1 MDNITRI
8 KELVEILNK
17 ASDAYYNDRDEI
29 MSNYEWD
36 EMYDELTRLEAETG
50 YIDPDSPTAKTGA
63 EETTPAANRETHEY
77 PALSLA
83 KSKDVNVIRK
93 WAGDRALWLSWK
105 MDGLTLVLTYD
116 DGKLT
121 KIMTR
126 GNGTTGSNITY
137 FADYIKG
144 FPKEITDKGHLVVR
158 GEAVI
163 SYTDFNTINS
173 MIDNPDEQYA
183 NPRNLVSG
191 TLGLDVSRAAEVAER
206 CVTFN
211 AFTLVHTD
219 EEILSWGKRMDY
231 LAGMGFNVVEREA
244 TDSNHLQETIDK
256 WTAIVRSGKMDIPVD
271 GLVVTFDDTEYA
283 STGSVTGHHATN
295 AGMAFKWQD
304 TEAKTTLDHIEW
316 SCAAFAISPVAV
328 FDPVSLEGTTVTR
341 ASLCNISEMK
351 RLGIGADRATTLTV
365 IKSNMIIPKCV
376 RADAHGTMFS
386 VPAVCPVC
394 KSPTEIVVSGKTG
407 TETLHC
413 TNPDCT
419 AKHIQKYTRF
429 VSKTGMDIDG
439 LSIRTLMRFINEG
452 YITDFADIYGI
463 AEYKDRIIE
472 LDGFGEKS
480 FANLIASVD
489 KSRRKSPENFIYALC
504 IPMIGLDAAKKLIAH
519 YGTAGFLI
527 KILSYAINDKT
538 RISEIVSKTLNTA
551 VKPTDEAFTAV
562 NTDTG
567 FEEVDGIGQERSTAI
582 IKWIS
587 EQKNSALLQ
596 KLLGIVELEN
606 KEKAGERSGSCAG
619 LTFVIT
625 GDVHSFKNRDEFKAY
640 VESQGGHVA
649 GSVSGKTN
657 YLVNNDINSTSSK
670 NTKAKSLGVEII
682 TEDTFIS
689 MFGR

>member
-1 MDNITRI
+1 MEKADRI
-8 KELVEILNK
+8 KELVDILNK
-17 ASDAYYNDRDEI
+17 ASEAYYNDRDEI

-36 EMYDELTRLEAETG
+36 ALYDELSSLEAETG
-50 YIDPDSPTAKTGA
+50 IVLPDSPTIKTGA
-63 EETTPAANRETHEY
+63 EETSGSGTREVHEY

-116 DGKLT
+116 GGKLT

-144 FPKEITDKGHLVVR
+144 YPLEIKDKGHMVVR

-163 SYTDFNTINS
+163 SYTDFNTINN

-191 TLGLDVSRAAEVAER
+191 TLGLDVSRAKEVSER
-206 CVTFN
+206 GVTFH

-231 LAGMGFNVVEREA
+231 LEELGFTVVDREP
-244 TDSNHLQETIDK
+244 TDSEHLQQTIDK
-256 WTAIVRSGKMDIPVD
+256 WTVAVKSGKMDIPVD

-304 TEAKTTLDHIEW
+304 TEAETTLDHIEW

-351 RLGIGADRATTLTV
+351 RLGIGADRKTGLTV
-365 IKSNMIIPKCV
+365 IKSNMIIPKCI
-376 RADAHGTMFS
+376 RADAHGTEFTI
-386 VPAVCPVC
+386 PDKCPVC
-394 KSPTEIVVSGKTG
+394 GAPTEIVISEKTG

-452 YITDFADIYGI
+452 YISDFADIFNI
-463 AEYKDRIIE
+463 SSYKDSITV

-480 FANLIASVD
+480 YANLIASVD
-489 KSRRKSPENFIYALC
+489 KARHRHPANFIYALC
-504 IPMIGLDAAKKLIAH
+504 IPMIGLDAAKKLIAF
-519 YGTAGFLI
+519 YGTKGFFD
-527 KILSYAINDKT
+527 ILTKNTYDN
-538 RISEIVSKTLNTA
+538 ENTLNA
-551 VKPTDEAFTAV
+551 DANDLSKPDNKEFNNV
-562 NTDTG
+562 RIPYDT
-567 FEEVDGIGQERSTAI
+567 FAEVDGIGPERSTAI
-582 IKWIS
+582 VKWIS
-587 EQKNSALLQ
+587 EPRNAALLE
-596 KLLGIVELEN
+596 KLLKIVELDDI
-606 KEKAGERSGSCAG
+606 EKAGEKTGSCVG

-625 GDVHSFKNRDEFKAY
+625 GDVHIFKNRDEFKAY

-649 GSVSGKTN
+649 GSVSGKTS
-657 YLVNNDINSTSSK
+657 YLVNNDIESTSSK
-670 NTKAKSLGVEII
+670 NTKAKSLGIEII
-682 TEDTFIS
+682 TEDTFVER
-689 MFGR
+689 FGR